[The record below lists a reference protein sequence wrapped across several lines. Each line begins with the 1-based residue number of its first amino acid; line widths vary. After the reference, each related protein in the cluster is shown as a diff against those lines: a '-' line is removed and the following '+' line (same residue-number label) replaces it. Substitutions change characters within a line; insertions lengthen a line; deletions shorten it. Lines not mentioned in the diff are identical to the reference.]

1 MTFFK
6 KLCAL
11 PVLLACTTTL
21 SAQNGIRFEQH
32 MEEVLKGYEG
42 DKGLTQEQKNEIER
56 RIKEQVEAQRRKK
69 QEDKAETQKL
79 VSDYESSG
87 AKSNT
92 NSRKNKEAE
101 LRQQAAT
108 AAEKQYETRNDP
120 KYEQRDR
127 EFESRRN
134 MSGDNQW
141 AADVRGMQRGMNNA
155 QSYTPA
161 KTNTGKK
168 QEPAKIK
175 GKDILHKAKEED
187 KQETKEKTF
196 DELYEEFKKN
206 GAANFTDEDLE
217 RFKFMLQKELG
228 K

>member
-161 KTNTGKK
+161 KAVHARK
-168 QEPAKIK
+168 QEQTIIK
-175 GKDILHKAKEED
+175 GRDILQKANQEV
-187 KQETKEKTF
+187 KQETKEKTL
-196 DELYEEFKKN
+196 DEYLEIFARDHGES
-206 GAANFTDEDLE
+206 FTDEDFE
-217 RFKFMLQKELG
+217 KFNAMLRKKLG

>member
-1 MTFFK
+1 MTLFK

-42 DKGLTQEQKNEIER
+42 DKGLTQEQKDEIER
-56 RIKEQVEAQRRKK
+56 RIKEQVEAQRRKRQK
-69 QEDKAETQKL
+69 DKAEIQKL
-79 VSDYESSG
+79 MSDYESSG
-87 AKSNT
+87 ARNNT
-92 NSRKNKEAE
+92 NSRKEKEAE
-101 LRQQAAT
+101 RRKNAAT
-108 AAEKQYETRNDP
+108 AAEKQFQTRNEAM
-120 KYEQRDR
+120 YEQRDR

-134 MSGDNQW
+134 MSEENRW
-141 AADVRGMQRGMNNA
+141 AADVRGMQRDMNSA
-155 QSYTPA
+155 KAYTPA

-175 GKDILHKAKEED
+175 GKDILHKSKEED

>member
-161 KTNTGKK
+161 KAVPARK
-168 QEPAKIK
+168 QEQTIIK
-175 GKDILHKAKEED
+175 GRDILQKANQEV
-187 KQETKEKTF
+187 KQETKEKTL
-196 DELYEEFKKN
+196 DEYLEIFARDHGES
-206 GAANFTDEDLE
+206 FTDEDFE
-217 RFKFMLQKELG
+217 KFNAMLRKKLG